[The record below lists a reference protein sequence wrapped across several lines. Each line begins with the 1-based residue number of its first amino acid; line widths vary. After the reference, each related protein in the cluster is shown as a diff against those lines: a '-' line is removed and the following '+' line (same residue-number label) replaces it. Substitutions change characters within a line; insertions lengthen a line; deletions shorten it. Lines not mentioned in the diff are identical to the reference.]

1 MPILTYISNI
11 PLFTTKAEA
20 ISYGA
25 TASPRMVGY
34 HTHEYKGRIGYMAGY
49 NHPTSNLSVQQTA
62 YQQYISQ
69 TTESINI
76 VEKEIQRLESEK
88 DDLDRVTQNNPDK
101 DIEDKIDR
109 IKESITFLTSEKDK
123 LSIDKQK
130 AQGSSP
136 QELQELI
143 DKQEIDE
150 KTLDKAQASVS
161 AVKGVVQEETTEEKV
176 NVQDKIKT
184 NIISVQE
191 KQTSKKAEIE
201 KDKIEIKRD
210 PRRDYRRYY

>member
-49 NHPTSNLSVQQTA
+49 NHPTSNLIVQQTA

-69 TTESINI
+69 TTESINV
-76 VEKEIQRLESEK
+76 VEKEIKRLESEK
-88 DDLDRVTQNNPDK
+88 DDLDRITQNKPDK
-101 DIEDKIDR
+101 NIKDKIDR
-109 IKESITFLTSEKDK
+109 IKESITFLTSEK
-123 LSIDKQK
+123 
-130 AQGSSP
+130 AQSSSP

-143 DKQEIDE
+143 DKKEIDE

-210 PRRDYRRYY
+210 PKKDYRRYY

>member
-49 NHPTSNLSVQQTA
+49 NHPTSNLIVQQTA

-69 TTESINI
+69 TTESINV
-76 VEKEIQRLESEK
+76 VEKEIKRLESEK
-88 DDLDRVTQNNPDK
+88 EDLDRVTQNKPDK
-101 DIEDKIDR
+101 NIKDKIDR

-143 DKQEIDE
+143 DKKEIDE
-150 KTLDKAQASVS
+150 KTLDKV
-161 AVKGVVQEETTEEKV
+161 
-176 NVQDKIKT
+176 KT

-191 KQTSKKAEIE
+191 KQTSKKVEIE

-210 PRRDYRRYY
+210 PKKDYRRYY

>member
-34 HTHEYKGRIGYMAGY
+34 HTHEYEGIIGYMAGY
-49 NHPTSNLSVQQTA
+49 NHPTSNLNVQQTV

-76 VEKEIQRLESEK
+76 VEKEIERLESEK
-88 DDLDRVTQNNPDK
+88 DDLDRVTQNKPDK
-101 DIEDKIDR
+101 NIEDKIDR

-123 LSIDKQK
+123 LSLDKQK
-130 AQGSSP
+130 AQSSSP

-143 DKQEIDE
+143 DKQEIEE

-161 AVKGVVQEETTEEKV
+161 AVEGVVQEEKTEEKI
-176 NVQDKIKT
+176 NVQDRIKVNVI
-184 NIISVQE
+184 NIQQ
-191 KQTSKKAEIE
+191 KQTTKKTQVE
-201 KDKIEIKRD
+201 KEKIEIKRD